1 MKKEKRILIWAII
14 LAIVIHLLIFFF
26 NFIKWRSQRE
36 KPDID
41 IDLTKP
47 QSLVEQLR
55 NLPQDQ
61 DKTSLRPATTAPVK
75 FENPPENS
83 DATGI
88 PRGELDGD
96 KDSSILNKP
105 KKEDLSKKEAQ
116 KKPESSEK
124 KKDEKPKEKRVDD
137 KSKQAFAKKET
148 LKNYESPN
156 VTPQIEDFIQKTV
169 EATEKQEATGR
180 VKFGVP
186 AKILDRSIPDSP
198 KMPHLLEGFTKFME
212 EEGNNQYLWRS
223 GTGFSHDVKDAKHIT
238 YLNKIIEFFYSA
250 NDKNNTSWQQ
260 DVYLYAKANR
270 LSTIQTGLEIDIAAD
285 GKLKSIKVIEE
296 SGSPVYDRVIVDQFK
311 RASAFPPIPK
321 HFKKDNF
328 KFRIRVFTP
337 IN

>member
-26 NFIKWRSQRE
+26 NFIKWRAQRE
-36 KPDID
+36 KSDID

-47 QSLVEQLR
+47 KSLVEQLR
-55 NLPQDQ
+55 SLPQDQ

-88 PRGELDGD
+88 PRGELTGD
-96 KDSSILNKP
+96 KDSSLLNKP
-105 KKEDLSKKEAQ
+105 KKELDSKKEAQ
-116 KKPESSEK
+116 KKPEVPK
-124 KKDEKPKEKRVDD
+124 EKPKEKTVDD
-137 KSKQAFAKKET
+137 QRKQALTKKET
-148 LKNYESPN
+148 LKDYENPN
-156 VTPQIEDFIQKTV
+156 ITPQVEDFIQKAV
-169 EATEKQEATGR
+169 EATEQQESAGKVR
-180 VKFGVP
+180 FGVP

-198 KMPHLLEGFTKFME
+198 KMPYLLEGFTKFME

-250 NDKNNTSWQQ
+250 ADRNNTNWQQ
-260 DVYLYAKANR
+260 DVYLYAKAR
-270 LSTIQTGLEIDIAAD
+270 KLSTIQTGLEIDIAAD
-285 GKLKSIKVIEE
+285 GKLKSINVIEE

-337 IN
+337 IR